1 MHDEQVWFL
10 FIERS
15 ALLAAVFSL
24 GLETNCEKSAYT
36 ALHTTR
42 ESVREKFLRLLYQTR
57 KPTERFEHKIENQT
71 EFGRRG
77 GKNNF
82 EKLRLIRAG

>member
-1 MHDEQVWFL
+1 MVPFH
-10 FIERS
+10 R
-15 ALLAAVFSL
+15 AVRTSDSSVL
-24 GLETNCEKSAYT
+24 TRPETYCEKSPYT

-57 KPTERFEHKIENQT
+57 KPTEGFEHKIGNQT